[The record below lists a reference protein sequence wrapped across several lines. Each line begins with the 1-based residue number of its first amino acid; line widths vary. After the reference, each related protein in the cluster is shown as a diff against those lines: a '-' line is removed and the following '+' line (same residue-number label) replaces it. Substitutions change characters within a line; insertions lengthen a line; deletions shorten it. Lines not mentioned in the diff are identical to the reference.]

1 MIAYQVGKTLK
12 KIQPSEKTAE
22 FRMMYLLSS
31 CEFDNFVT
39 NIAHKKTVMH
49 FLCLS
54 ESTKIQ
60 FFSKCIVGTVYVPDK
75 EAEYKDGMH
84 LGFYISEKELYLI
97 GDEAYTI
104 NLTGRMK
111 DASLPE
117 NLTLCGLF
125 CMILNILIDDDV
137 SFLQKTEKS
146 LIALEDSLNVCH
158 DDAFDVR
165 IMPYR
170 RLMVRFQAYYYQLMN
185 VGMSFRSNINNM
197 LCEED
202 VMSFTYYTR
211 RAEMLH
217 VQVQALRDYIF
228 QIRETYRT
236 DIAVRQNRSMNLLT
250 VISALFMPLT
260 LIAGWYGMNFLY
272 MPELKSPYGYSAV
285 IAVSCV
291 IVIAEIIYFR
301 KKHIL

>member
-1 MIAYQVGKTLK
+1 MLAAIMGPWFIHPEDLHSDMTNMLQGPSASHPLGTDHMGRDTLK
-12 KIQPSEKTAE
+12 MIIFGAREVLSVALITAV
-22 FRMMYLLSS
+22 MTLIM
-31 CEFDNFVT
+31 
-39 NIAHKKTVMH
+39 ATVMGMLAA
-49 FLCLS
+49 F
-54 ESTKIQ
+54 TKGA
-60 FFSKCIVGTVYVPDK
+60 VNG
-75 EAEYKDGMH
+75 
-84 LGFYISEKELYLI
+84 
-97 GDEAYTI
+97 
-104 NLTGRMK
+104 
-111 DASLPE
+111 
-117 NLTLCGLF
+117 
-125 CMILNILIDDDV
+125 ILNILIDDDV

>member
-1 MIAYQVGKTLK
+1 
-12 KIQPSEKTAE
+12 
-22 FRMMYLLSS
+22 
-31 CEFDNFVT
+31 
-39 NIAHKKTVMH
+39 MH

-60 FFSKCIVGTVYVPDK
+60 FFSKCIVGAVYVPVKGID
-75 EAEYKDGMH
+75 YKDGIH
-84 LGFYISEKELYLI
+84 LGFYISENELYLI
-97 GDEAYTI
+97 GDESYTV
-104 NLTGRMK
+104 NFTGRMK

-125 CMILNILIDDDV
+125 CMILNIIIDDDV
-137 SFLQKTEKS
+137 SFLQKTEKA

-158 DDAFDVR
+158 DDSFDVR

-170 RLMVRFQAYYYQLMN
+170 RLMTRFQAYYYQLMN
-185 VGMSFRSNINNM
+185 MGMSFRSNINNM

-202 VMSFTYYTR
+202 VMNFTYYTR

-217 VQVQALRDYIF
+217 VQVQTLRDYIF

-236 DIAVRQNRSMNLLT
+236 DIAVRQNRSMNFLT

-260 LIAGWYGMNFLY
+260 LIAGWYGMNFQY

-291 IVIAEIIYFR
+291 IVIGEILYF
-301 KKHIL
+301 KKKNIL